1 MDSMTLVGVIP
12 RNRLVLDD
20 LDLGLL
26 LFFLVVID
34 TGGRGGL
41 GKYNTKVAA
50 AHIGPIKT
58 LILPCVKRSMWVVNS
73 VLKTQLR
80 IGSPSSVGPRFKTY
94 NFFL

>member
-34 TGGRGGL
+34 TGGRGG
-41 GKYNTKVAA
+41 
-50 AHIGPIKT
+50 I
-58 LILPCVKRSMWVVNS
+58 R
-73 VLKTQLR
+73 
-80 IGSPSSVGPRFKTY
+80 
-94 NFFL
+94 